1 MFLYK
6 NEVILVI
13 RISIFQ
19 VPAAV
24 MCDDLLCVFE
34 LVKKKK
40 RKSNEGI
47 PVWMKISHSHR
58 FC

>member
-40 RKSNEGI
+40 TK
-47 PVWMKISHSHR
+47 K
-58 FC
+58 